1 MKFQFDRPACQ
12 NLRKALRKEWLET
25 NGLGDYAS
33 SSLVCC
39 NTRKY
44 HGLFVTE
51 LARPAGRHVLL
62 STLEESLL
70 MAGKE
75 FFFSCRKHPGVYF
88 PRGHEYMQAASAGL
102 WPSFRYRFGDVTLTR
117 ELMLLPGR
125 HVLLIRYKAS
135 IASPETPP
143 LRLRIKPLLA
153 CRNMHA
159 VIRADKAID
168 SSVSPTL
175 YGASVRPD
183 PQLPELFLQ
192 MDGPSSWQTAQ
203 DWYYNIEY
211 LVEQERGFPFQ
222 EDLFMPG
229 IFEVDLVPG
238 HAVYLTVSTESLQ
251 KEHSR
256 HDFERLWQEE
266 SQRRIDEE
274 AETDSLQKHLAREGK
289 RFLIATPGSTTGRID
304 SIVAG
309 YHWFGSWGRDTMIA
323 LPGLTFFAGRQALGE
338 QILAN
343 MGAAVRDGLIPN
355 VFSADGRHAY
365 NSVDASLWYVWAVQM
380 LLQVDP
386 QRMNF
391 VKEHC
396 WPAIKEI
403 LRAYAGGQVPF
414 VRADIPSSPGWTPW
428 STAGPSRR
436 GTASRWRS
444 APCGT
449 MPWPLPTIWHGAST
463 NLTGRIPST
472 SGTACAPF
480 SPTGTGSK
488 ITGATIWPTSG
499 GMASGISVC
508 GPTSCSPFPCPFPS
522 SKKTITPPWSRACAS
537 AC

>member
-44 HGLFVTE
+44 HGLFITE

-88 PRGHEYMQAASAGL
+88 PRGHEYMRAASAGL

-135 IASPETPP
+135 IASPEPPP

-238 HAVYLTVSTESLQ
+238 HAVS
-251 KEHSR
+251 H
-256 HDFERLWQEE
+256 RL
-266 SQRRIDEE
+266 
-274 AETDSLQKHLAREGK
+274 H
-289 RFLIATPGSTTGRID
+289 
-304 SIVAG
+304 
-309 YHWFGSWGRDTMIA
+309 
-323 LPGLTFFAGRQALGE
+323 GE
-338 QILAN
+338 
-343 MGAAVRDGLIPN
+343 
-355 VFSADGRHAY
+355 
-365 NSVDASLWYVWAVQM
+365 
-380 LLQVDP
+380 
-386 QRMNF
+386 
-391 VKEHC
+391 
-396 WPAIKEI
+396 PAK
-403 LRAYAGGQVPF
+403 
-414 VRADIPSSPGWTPW
+414 
-428 STAGPSRR
+428 
-436 GTASRWRS
+436 GTQPA
-444 APCGT
+444 
-449 MPWPLPTIWHGAST
+449 
-463 NLTGRIPST
+463 
-472 SGTACAPF
+472 
-480 SPTGTGSK
+480 
-488 ITGATIWPTSG
+488 
-499 GMASGISVC
+499 
-508 GPTSCSPFPCPFPS
+508 
-522 SKKTITPPWSRACAS
+522 
-537 AC
+537 

>member
-51 LARPAGRHVLL
+51 LSRPAGRHVLL

-70 MAGKE
+70 MAGRE

-125 HVLLIRYKAS
+125 HVLLVRYKAN

-153 CRNMHA
+153 CRNMHT

-168 SSVSPTL
+168 GSVSPTL

-229 IFEVDLVPG
+229 TFEVDLVPG

-256 HDFERLWQEE
+256 HDFDRLWQEE
-266 SQRRIDEE
+266 SLRRLREEE
-274 AETDSLQKHLAREGK
+274 ADSLQKHLAREGE
-289 RFLIATPGSTTGRID
+289 RFLVTTPGSTTGRID

-338 QILAN
+338 QILAG

-365 NSVDASLWYVWAVQM
+365 NSVDASLWY
-380 LLQVDP
+380 
-386 QRMNF
+386 
-391 VKEHC
+391 
-396 WPAIKEI
+396 
-403 LRAYAGGQVPF
+403 
-414 VRADIPSSPGWTPW
+414 ADAAPG
-428 STAGPSRR
+428 R
-436 GTASRWRS
+436 
-444 APCGT
+444 
-449 MPWPLPTIWHGAST
+449 
-463 NLTGRIPST
+463 
-472 SGTACAPF
+472 
-480 SPTGTGSK
+480 SPTHGLCERALLARHQGDPPCLCRR
-488 ITGATIWPTSG
+488 TGA
-499 GMASGISVC
+499 
-508 GPTSCSPFPCPFPS
+508 FRPC
-522 SKKTITPPWSRACAS
+522 R
-537 AC
+537 

>member
-75 FFFSCRKHPGVYF
+75 VFFSCRKHPGVYF

-192 MDGPSSWQTAQ
+192 MDGLSSWQTAQ

-266 SQRRIDEE
+266 SQRRSDEE

-343 MGAAVRDGLIPN
+343 MAPPCVTA
-355 VFSADGRHAY
+355 
-365 NSVDASLWYVWAVQM
+365 
-380 LLQVDP
+380 
-386 QRMNF
+386 
-391 VKEHC
+391 
-396 WPAIKEI
+396 
-403 LRAYAGGQVPF
+403 
-414 VRADIPSSPGWTPW
+414 SSPTFFQPTAVMPTTPW
-428 STAGPSRR
+428 TLPSGMSGPCRCCSR
-436 GTASRWRS
+436 SIRS
-444 APCGT
+444 A
-449 MPWPLPTIWHGAST
+449 WAL
-463 NLTGRIPST
+463 
-472 SGTACAPF
+472 
-480 SPTGTGSK
+480 
-488 ITGATIWPTSG
+488 
-499 GMASGISVC
+499 
-508 GPTSCSPFPCPFPS
+508 
-522 SKKTITPPWSRACAS
+522 
-537 AC
+537 